1 MASIKFECSFCM
13 EDEDEKIEGRGSFII
28 EDVDEIKDDGIASA
42 RFQLGLQSAMMDA
55 ASKFNVGLSRAGK
68 KLRSKE
74 QP

>member
-1 MASIKFECSFCM
+1 M